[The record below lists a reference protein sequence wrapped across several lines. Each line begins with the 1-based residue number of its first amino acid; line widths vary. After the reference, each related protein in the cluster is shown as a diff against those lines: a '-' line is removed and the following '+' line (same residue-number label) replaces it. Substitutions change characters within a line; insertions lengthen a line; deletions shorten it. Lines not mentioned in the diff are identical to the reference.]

1 MVQLPQQNVPVS
13 QTTTITANLKR
24 LYGPAAPVG
33 AGSPLGP
40 ETLYTVPVGMK
51 TTVTTVIAVNTDT
64 SSPPVEHTFSLSIG
78 ADTAATRIFS
88 DAKVTPGE
96 PFIVAIEVTLE
107 AGEFIEAPATT
118 DVTLT
123 INGVESPV

>member
-1 MVQLPQQNVPVS
+1 MVQLPQQNIPVS

-24 LYGPAAPVG
+24 LYGPAQPIG
-33 AGSPLGP
+33 GSPSGP

-51 TTVTTVIAVNTDT
+51 TTVTTVIAANTDI
-64 SSPPVEHTFSLSIG
+64 SSPPVEHVFSLSIG
-78 ADTAATRIFS
+78 DDDPMTRIFS

-96 PFIVAIEVTLE
+96 PFIVAVEVTLE
-107 AGEFIEAPATT
+107 AGEIIQAPATN

-123 INGVESPV
+123 INGVESAV